1 MAGTGS
7 SARKLTM
14 DDIRAAAERL
24 SNWGQWGA
32 DDEIGTLNYTRPED
46 IVAAARLVQKGKV
59 EISGD
64 GPVQSCPSDDAHRHG
79 RLFRRA

>member
-1 MAGTGS
+1 MAGAGQ

-24 SNWGQWGA
+24 KNWGRWGA

-46 IVAAARLVQKGKV
+46 IIGAARLVAC
-59 EISGD
+59 STAARFAA
-64 GPVQSCPSDDAHRHG
+64 PTTSS
-79 RLFRRA
+79 